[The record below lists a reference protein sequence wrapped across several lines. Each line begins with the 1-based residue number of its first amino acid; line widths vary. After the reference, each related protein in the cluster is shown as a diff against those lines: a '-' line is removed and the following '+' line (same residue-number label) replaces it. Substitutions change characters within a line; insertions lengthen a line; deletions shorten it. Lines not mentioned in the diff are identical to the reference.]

1 MIKKM
6 ILPLLKKHIGI
17 FISMILVSILSISLL
32 SGEASAIYNL
42 NESYKIYKTDY
53 KSMDIMIS
61 TDTFKRDDIDIS
73 LVDGVNEYIYR
84 YTKDL
89 YFGYNNNG
97 NERIIYSRIYTYNDN
112 DPLIKRYSYSYGS
125 FNNSYLNISLAK
137 AFADLNN
144 LKINDH
150 INFYINDLKIPANI
164 YEIVDA
170 PETLFVTSYKY
181 IWQDNKDFGY
191 IYINNNELKRVVDLY
206 KDDINL
212 DEISDIFNANQILL
226 SVKDQYNIDDVKSNL
241 EEYLESNGITI
252 NDSIKESDSA
262 YDIYIHTCVDQ
273 IKTAAIFLP
282 VFFFLVTLVIILLFM
297 NQIIKSMTKEIA
309 IMISIGVKRIEIYGL
324 FSLFILINTI
334 ISSIIGNII
343 AVFITRYTT
352 KIFIDVYSFPTV
364 TRGLNIN
371 FILLSII
378 SIIVI
383 GQIACFISCRK
394 ILNMNVTKA
403 INNSRLINNKES
415 KLARILT
422 KNRSISFTLAIN
434 SIFKNKKRFFVSM
447 FSTFATISIVLCA
460 LQLNNAIS
468 NLLSHTIDLRL
479 SYDCQIYSNEIY
491 EQSFI
496 DDISSQD
503 FIEDI
508 EVCYF
513 TYAKVKANDKE
524 YYLKTLAID
533 LDSDLVFIPNNDNK
547 RTNVLD
553 KGIILSFSDAKN
565 LGVSKGDNVFINN
578 KAVKVIDI
586 SRQYYNM
593 TEYMSKQQMDELGI
607 EYKSSLILNTNS
619 EDKLLNYLAHTN
631 NNSLAVFSSSLRTDL
646 TSCFSSINSI
656 VIVLIIFS
664 LLIGLSI
671 LTIMSINQLSD
682 DKKNI
687 SIMRVVG
694 FRIRDISKY
703 FLIQE
708 LLYIAIATIFAVP
721 STLLLTKILLGHIS
735 TYRQIYPFIIDIK
748 IILLSILFSVIIIF
762 ISHIISM
769 FKINKWNLSLNTRL
783 RD

>member
-1 MIKKM
+1 
-6 ILPLLKKHIGI
+6 
-17 FISMILVSILSISLL
+17 
-32 SGEASAIYNL
+32 
-42 NESYKIYKTDY
+42 
-53 KSMDIMIS
+53 
-61 TDTFKRDDIDIS
+61 
-73 LVDGVNEYIYR
+73 
-84 YTKDL
+84 
-89 YFGYNNNG
+89 
-97 NERIIYSRIYTYNDN
+97 
-112 DPLIKRYSYSYGS
+112 
-125 FNNSYLNISLAK
+125 
-137 AFADLNN
+137 
-144 LKINDH
+144 
-150 INFYINDLKIPANI
+150 
-164 YEIVDA
+164 
-170 PETLFVTSYKY
+170 
-181 IWQDNKDFGY
+181 
-191 IYINNNELKRVVDLY
+191 
-206 KDDINL
+206 
-212 DEISDIFNANQILL
+212 
-226 SVKDQYNIDDVKSNL
+226 
-241 EEYLESNGITI
+241 
-252 NDSIKESDSA
+252 
-262 YDIYIHTCVDQ
+262 
-273 IKTAAIFLP
+273 
-282 VFFFLVTLVIILLFM
+282 M

-364 TRGLNIN
+364 ARGLNIN

-394 ILNMNVTKA
+394 ILNMNVTKE

-415 KLARILT
+415 KVARILT

-491 EQSFI
+491 GKSFI
-496 DDISSQD
+496 DDISSKD

-513 TYAKVKANDKE
+513 TYAKVKANDQE

-565 LGVSKGDNVFINN
+565 LGINN
-578 KAVKVIDI
+578 KVVKVIDI

-721 STLLLTKILLGHIS
+721 FTLLLTKILLGHIS